1 MWGLQ
6 TEICAVVEFVI
17 NAGGNADFL
26 RIYLWYSGDNINVV
40 KDSESSLEG
49 YGGDSINLVPIA
61 F

>member
-1 MWGLQ
+1 MRVA
-6 TEICAVVEFVI
+6 TPISRASIYDIRVI
-17 NAGGNADFL
+17 
-26 RIYLWYSGDNINVV
+26 YNINVV